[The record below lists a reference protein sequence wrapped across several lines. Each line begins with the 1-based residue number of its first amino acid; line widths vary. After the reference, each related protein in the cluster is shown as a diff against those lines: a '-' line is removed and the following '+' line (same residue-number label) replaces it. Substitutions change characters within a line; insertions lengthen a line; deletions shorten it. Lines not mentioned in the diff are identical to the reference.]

1 MNDQDDIVSGLLY
14 DIEELERDNMCL
26 VRQLR
31 HALQHEVD
39 GDRMKYA
46 QCYQREVAPAAEQR
60 RSEGLDGGGKRR
72 RVAARVAVHRAVKN
86 GKLTKRDRCTKCGA
100 TTPLVAY
107 HSDYSKPLDVV
118 WLCRSCLALLQASN
132 RRQNDGERQ
141 TDEG

>member
-1 MNDQDDIVSGLLY
+1 MKLY
-14 DIEELERDNMCL
+14 D
-26 VRQLR
+26 VS
-31 HALQHEVD
+31 VTF
-39 GDRMKYA
+39 RMPV
-46 QCYQREVAPAAEQR
+46 VAKE
-60 RSEGLDGGGKRR
+60 
-72 RVAARVAVHRAVKN
+72 
-86 GKLTKRDRCTKCGA
+86 KCGA